1 LREQTPLANRSQTT
15 YELYLC
21 EKPSQGRDIARI
33 LGANQRNDGYLQGDK
48 LIVSWCIGHLLEMVP
63 PDEYDSKY
71 KRWSLAHL
79 PILPKDWKMAAKKST
94 SKQLT
99 VLKNLLK
106 RSHSVVIA
114 TDADREGETIAREVL
129 DYFNYKGSSRR
140 LWLSALDTVS
150 VQRALDNILPSKD
163 TEPLYYSGLARGRAD
178 WLIGMNLTRAFTLLA
193 NDRQV
198 RSVGRVQTPTLAL
211 IVKRDREIAN
221 FKAVSYYEVMAY
233 FKTNNGIEGELLET
247 KWQYLA
253 KPSAGKGEES
263 KQCLDKQVAL
273 AVIDR
278 CQQQMGVVTTATT
291 ARKKQPPPL
300 LYNLSG
306 LQQEASRRWGYG
318 AQDVLNIAQA
328 LYETYKLT
336 SYPRSDCEYLPLSQF
351 NDVNQVLQAVAK
363 NDASLNELIAQA
375 DKKQRS
381 RVWNDKKITAHHA
394 IIPTQATP
402 GLSRLNEKEFN
413 LYNLIR
419 RRYIAQF
426 YPDYEYDQSTIVVT
440 IKPDKFKA
448 SGRIARVKG
457 WKQVLETEK
466 TQSLKTAASD
476 DNAQELPAVK
486 KGEELLCNHLK
497 LLDKLTKPPR
507 HYTEGTLIKAMET
520 VGTQVTDKVMKKI
533 LRETAGLGTQATR
546 ANIIQTLFHRK
557 FIQQEKKLLKATQL
571 GFNLIDAVPS
581 TLKDPLLTAQWE
593 QQLDDIAN
601 NKGQDLNGFLQQQIN
616 LLKAIVVQVKSPATT
631 NKALSTSTQST
642 QYRAGDKCP
651 ECANT
656 LEIRSAVRGKK
667 IGQDYIGCSH
677 FPDCRFYFWP

>member
-1 LREQTPLANRSQTT
+1 MVRKSQTT

-33 LGANQRNDGYLQGDK
+33 LGANQRGDGYLQGDK
-48 LIVSWCIGHLLEMVP
+48 LIVSWCIGHLLEMIP

-79 PILPKDWKMAAKKST
+79 PILPQDWKMAPKKST

-99 VLKNLLK
+99 VLKKLLK

-150 VQRALDNILPSKD
+150 VKRALDNIKPSSE

-221 FKAVSYYEVMAY
+221 FKAVLYYEVMAY
-233 FKTNNGIEGELLET
+233 FKTNNDIEDELLET
-247 KWQYLA
+247 KWQLP
-253 KPSAGKGEES
+253 KEQGDEQ
-263 KQCLDKQVAL
+263 KQCLDKHVAQ

-278 CQQQMGVVTTATT
+278 CNQQRGKVTTATT
-291 ARKKQPPPL
+291 SRKKQPAPL

-318 AQDVLNIAQA
+318 AQDVLNLAQS
-328 LYETYKLT
+328 LYETPKLT

-351 NDVNQVLQAVAK
+351 NDVNSVLQALLK
-363 NDASLNELIAQA
+363 NDNKLDDLIAQSNS
-375 DKKQRS
+375 KLKS
-381 RVWNDKKITAHHA
+381 RVWNDKKITAHHG

-402 GLSRLNEKEFN
+402 GINRLTEKEFN
-413 LYNLIR
+413 IYNLIR

-426 YPDYEYDQSTIVVT
+426 FSDYEYDQSTIVVT
-440 IKPDKFKA
+440 IKPDQFKA
-448 SGRIARVKG
+448 TGRIARVKG
-457 WKQVLETEK
+457 WKIALEAETAK
-466 TQSLKTAASD
+466 PLKPTAD
-476 DNAQELPAVK
+476 DNKKELPAVK
-486 KGEELLCNHLK
+486 KGEELLCDHLK
-497 LLDKLTKPPR
+497 LLDKLTKPPK

-520 VGTQVTDKVMKKI
+520 IGTQVTDKVMKKI

-546 ANIIQTLFHRK
+546 ANIIQTLFQRK
-557 FIQQEKKLLKATQL
+557 FIHQEKKLLKATTL

-581 TLKDPLLTAQWE
+581 TIKDPLLTAQWE

-601 NKGQDLNGFLQQQIN
+601 NKGQDINGFLKQQID
-616 LLKAIVVQVKSPATT
+616 LLKSIVTQVKAPKTNNRIQTKVISQTT
-631 NKALSTSTQST
+631 NRDSSKPVK
-642 QYRAGDKCP
+642 AGDPCP
-651 ECANT
+651 ECQNT
-656 LEIRSAVRGKK
+656 LETRSAIRGKRV
-667 IGQDYIGCSH
+667 GQDYIGCSN
-677 FPDCRFYFWP
+677 FPDCRFYYWP